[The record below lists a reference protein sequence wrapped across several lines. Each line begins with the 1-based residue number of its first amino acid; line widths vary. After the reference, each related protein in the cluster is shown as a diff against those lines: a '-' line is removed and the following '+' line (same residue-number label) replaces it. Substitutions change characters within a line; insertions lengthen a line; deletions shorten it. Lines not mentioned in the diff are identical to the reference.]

1 MQKNNFLQKFLKNNL
16 VNTKSHLFGTLLLS
30 VLMASCC
37 CDQNDQSAG
46 KKVEYGQKLVVV
58 NEPIPSEINEPA
70 VVMRALKDG
79 KLRVLSYDK
88 DDALWSFFKYGDTA
102 VISNWEPY
110 WDDDQFDLKHFYT
123 SDYSVS
129 YEDTKSMW
137 KKEKILYVNF
147 SEKTK
152 SMLLERRSKNYL
164 TTQEI
169 EIANTI
175 MTQMLAMNPGQ
186 RKNYIDNIQNNGTDT
201 QKKCLQYTLESVQYE
216 KDIIEWAE
224 TKERLAEQ
232 KEIQQKQENES
243 RILKSKKDGTL
254 GQYLT
259 DTKGSIRDT
268 ATIVKVYKERRKSL
282 EGTANYTSIS
292 NGTGSGGGLVIGGI
306 GGASGGGV
314 SSSNANGSAVL
325 SGNDKMIQT
334 VIAKDQYGYTYTFEL
349 EPEMN
354 CKVGDQIVLDYF
366 GRVADAAR
374 FFDKVLVQ
382 NIIYKS
388 L

>member
-1 MQKNNFLQKFLKNNL
+1 MQKNDFLQKFLKNNL
-16 VNTKSHLFGTLLLS
+16 VNTKSYLFGTLLLS

-37 CDQNDQSAG
+37 CDQNDQSAE

-79 KLRVLSYDK
+79 KLHVLSYDK

-110 WDDDQFDLKHFYT
+110 RDLDLFDLKHFYT
-123 SDYSVS
+123 SDYPVS
-129 YEDTKSMW
+129 YEDKKSMW
-137 KKEKILYVNF
+137 KKEKILWVNF

-175 MTQMLAMNPGQ
+175 MTQMLAINPGQ
-186 RKNYIDNIQNNGTDT
+186 RENYIDNIQNNGTDT
-201 QKKCLQYTLESVQYE
+201 QKKCLQYALESVQYE
-216 KDIIEWAE
+216 KDIIEWAA
-224 TKERLAEQ
+224 TKKRLAKQ
-232 KEIQQKQENES
+232 NEIQQKQENES

-268 ATIVKVYKERRKSL
+268 ATIVRVYKERRKSL

-292 NGTGSGGGLVIGGI
+292 NGMGGGGGLVIGVI
-306 GGASGGGV
+306 GGAGGGGV
-314 SSSNANGSAVL
+314 SSSNANGGAVL

>member
-1 MQKNNFLQKFLKNNL
+1 M
-16 VNTKSHLFGTLLLS
+16 
-30 VLMASCC
+30 
-37 CDQNDQSAG
+37 
-46 KKVEYGQKLVVV
+46 
-58 NEPIPSEINEPA
+58 
-70 VVMRALKDG
+70 
-79 KLRVLSYDK
+79 
-88 DDALWSFFKYGDTA
+88 
-102 VISNWEPY
+102 
-110 WDDDQFDLKHFYT
+110 
-123 SDYSVS
+123 
-129 YEDTKSMW
+129 
-137 KKEKILYVNF
+137 
-147 SEKTK
+147 
-152 SMLLERRSKNYL
+152 
-164 TTQEI
+164 
-169 EIANTI
+169 
-175 MTQMLAMNPGQ
+175 
-186 RKNYIDNIQNNGTDT
+186 
-201 QKKCLQYTLESVQYE
+201 
-216 KDIIEWAE
+216 
-224 TKERLAEQ
+224 
-232 KEIQQKQENES
+232 
-243 RILKSKKDGTL
+243 

-292 NGTGSGGGLVIGGI
+292 NGTGGGGGLVIGVI
-306 GGASGGGV
+306 GGAGGGGV